1 MFTLVIF
8 VTFKSLKPHKGQSRE
23 HCFYGLIKSCNKTG
37 SDWRLYQN
45 KSVIIKPLNRK
56 KSSFFNDK
64 EILSFAS
71 YDIIKISR
79 EFSELSEDYRARVA
93 RVV

>member
-1 MFTLVIF
+1 MIF
-8 VTFKSLKPHKGQSRE
+8 LKSPQSRE
-23 HCFYGLIKSCNKTG
+23 HCFYGLKNKG
-37 SDWRLYQN
+37 YKIGPDWRLYQN

-64 EILSFAS
+64 EILSFAC

-79 EFSELSEDYRARVA
+79 EFSELSKDFRARVA